1 MLCKPILHQT
11 TIVGRVCFLLRRC
24 ILLKFYIKPQLWRG
38 GTARVLRCILLNFYI
53 KPQPR
58 RARRWRSTGCIL
70 LNFYIKPQPGVTNGG
85 IRSVVSYWISTSNH
99 NNDITAVDVSELYLI
114 EFLHQTTTSVLLVWL
129 VFCCIL
135 LNFYIKPQHI
145 PCGNCWQCVVSYWI
159 STSNHNRMFRRS
171 ISTLL
176 YLIEFLHQTTTR

>member
-1 MLCKPILHQT
+1 MAWRNRTSATLYLIEFLHQT
-11 TIVGRVCFLLRRC
+11 TTETRRLFFVGCC
-24 ILLKFYIKPQLWRG
+24 ILLNFYIKPQQDAVAG
-38 GTARVLRCILLNFYI
+38 SRVSGCILLNFYI

-135 LNFYIKPQHI
+135 LNFYIKPQ
-145 PCGNCWQCVVSYWI
+145 GS
-159 STSNHNRMFRRS
+159 FRAFV
-171 ISTLL
+171 STLRCIL
-176 YLIEFLHQTTTR
+176 LNFYIKPQHRAVRV